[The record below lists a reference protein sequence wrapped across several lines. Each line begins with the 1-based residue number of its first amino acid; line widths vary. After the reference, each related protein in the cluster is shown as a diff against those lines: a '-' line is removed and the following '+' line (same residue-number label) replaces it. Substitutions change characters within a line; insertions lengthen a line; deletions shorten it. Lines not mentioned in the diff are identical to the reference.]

1 MATSPLPTNRTLV
14 RLRDLYRALG
24 DASRLRICALLADAG
39 SLTVSELVIR
49 VGLSQPLI
57 SWHLRILRLAGVIE
71 TRRVGRETHCQL
83 RPAAFEELAHAQA
96 RLLSGSLEADAAAP
110 VAAQVSDVG

>member
-1 MATSPLPTNRTLV
+1 M
-14 RLRDLYRALG
+14 
-24 DASRLRICALLADAG
+24 
-39 SLTVSELVIR
+39 
-49 VGLSQPLI
+49 GLSKPLI

-110 VAAQVSDVG
+110 VPAQVSDVG